1 MVRNLEFLGYRVL
14 QAKNG
19 AEGLSISRL
28 HGKDIDLI
36 FTDAVMPRLSGP
48 GMIETLKR
56 EEINTPVLYT
66 TGYTDTHGIS
76 REEQLLTKPYT
87 TKELAAKI
95 KESLGA
101 APQA

>member
-1 MVRNLEFLGYRVL
+1 
-14 QAKNG
+14 
-19 AEGLSISRL
+19 
-28 HGKDIDLI
+28 
-36 FTDAVMPRLSGP
+36 
-48 GMIETLKR
+48 

-76 REEQLLTKPYT
+76 REEQVLTKPYT

-101 APQA
+101 PQA